1 MRYRRSLGWRG
12 AMSILIVSCLGV
24 ATAARADLALYGT
37 TEDERVVANA
47 PHRDERI
54 PPSPQSLTG
63 SIYIERTNPKIRV
76 EDGDIESVAAFLNKR
91 GDQRFGLRFGKT
103 TLGVIRA
110 FGPLEGNEL
119 EEAFASAIDNVVWK

>member
-1 MRYRRSLGWRG
+1 
-12 AMSILIVSCLGV
+12 MSILIVSCLGV

-47 PHRDERI
+47 PHRYERI
-54 PPSPQSLTG
+54 SPSPQSLTG
-63 SIYIERTNPKIRV
+63 SLYIERTNPKIRL

-119 EEAFASAIDNVVWK
+119 EEAFARFLTVARSRPRSWW

>member
-1 MRYRRSLGWRG
+1 
-12 AMSILIVSCLGV
+12 MSILIVSCLGV

>member
-47 PHRDERI
+47 PHRYERI

-63 SIYIERTNPKIRV
+63 SIYIEPTNPKIRV
-76 EDGDIESVAAFLNKR
+76 EDGDIESVVVEEKRIAVTETGQRFPAAKKFAAFLNKR
-91 GDQRFGLRFGKT
+91 GDQRFGLRFGK
-103 TLGVIRA
+103 
-110 FGPLEGNEL
+110 
-119 EEAFASAIDNVVWK
+119 NVVWK

>member
-1 MRYRRSLGWRG
+1 
-12 AMSILIVSCLGV
+12 MSILIVSCLGV

-76 EDGDIESVAAFLNKR
+76 EDGDIESVAAFLNNAAINGSGSDSGR
-91 GDQRFGLRFGKT
+91 
-103 TLGVIRA
+103 TLS
-110 FGPLEGNEL
+110 GNN
-119 EEAFASAIDNVVWK
+119 F

>member
-76 EDGDIESVAAFLNKR
+76 EDGDIESVVVEEKRIAVTETGQRVPAAKKFAAFLNKR
-91 GDQRFGLRFGKT
+91 GDQRFGLRFGK
-103 TLGVIRA
+103 
-110 FGPLEGNEL
+110 
-119 EEAFASAIDNVVWK
+119 NVVWK